1 MAAGVAAVV
10 ATAVEVVVGID
21 SRDHAESGRTQ
32 SISSTHEAFTM
43 SGKQDAIPLD
53 QRQTIFR
60 AVVEAQDGGM
70 TVAVSRSETARKFAI
85 TEEQVKEI
93 EREGLAEGWP
103 PL

>member
-1 MAAGVAAVV
+1 MPDPNDPAL
-10 ATAVEVVVGID
+10 TLE
-21 SRDHAESGRTQ
+21 
-32 SISSTHEAFTM
+32 
-43 SGKQDAIPLD
+43 

-60 AVVEAQDGGM
+60 NVVEAQDQGM
-70 TVAVSRSETARKFAI
+70 PVAASRSEVARRFSV